1 MRCGNVC
8 KIKKEEKR
16 YSIKLRFLVS
26 TSRWS
31 GVLVM
36 IMIARIVTMVMM
48 MIARPAH

>member
-26 TSRWS
+26 PRRWS
-31 GVLVM
+31 VM
-36 IMIARIVTMVMM
+36 IMIARIVTMGMM
-48 MIARPAH
+48 LVASPAH